1 MLPHS
6 KICARARQADLKI
19 GHCASLKAAA
29 TFLTLHLPVALR
41 LVLVLLALPVPRA
54 RERELAALLLARARF
69 LLHRVLLGAGRASLR
84 RFRRRASGRC
94 CERA

>member
-41 LVLVLLALPVPRA
+41 LVLVLLALPVTRA
-54 RERELAALLLARARF
+54 RELAALLLVRARF